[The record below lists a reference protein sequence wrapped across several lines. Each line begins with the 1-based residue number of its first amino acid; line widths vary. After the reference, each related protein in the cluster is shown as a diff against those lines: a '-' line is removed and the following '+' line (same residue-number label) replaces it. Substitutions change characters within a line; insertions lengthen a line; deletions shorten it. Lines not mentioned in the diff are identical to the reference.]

1 MNTMATQKRPLTP
14 KQAKVLKYISD
25 YIRSEGY
32 PPTVREISRHIG
44 VASTRATITHLE
56 ALEKKGYISRTSGVR
71 SIRILDERYKGS
83 SGEVEM
89 LPLLGTIA
97 AGAPILA
104 DENVE
109 AMIPVPKALLKEV
122 KDAYILRVKG
132 DSMVGEGI
140 HPRDLVVVKPQ
151 STAYNGD
158 IVAVLIGDEATVKRI
173 RFDQGG
179 GVTLLSSNPAYE
191 PIRVRRPDARILG
204 KVIALIRD
212 YQGKLV

>member
-1 MNTMATQKRPLTP
+1 MITLKKPLTER
-14 KQAKVLKYISD
+14 QAKVLRYVAEYTKTH
-25 YIRSEGY
+25 GF
-32 PPTVREISRHIG
+32 PPTVREISRHLG
-44 VASTRATITHLE
+44 VRSTRATITHLE

-71 SIRILDERYKGS
+71 CIRILDKRHGGGN
-83 SGEVEM
+83 GEVEM

-104 DENVE
+104 DEHVE
-109 AMIPVPKALLKEV
+109 ALIPVPKALLKDV
-122 KDAYILRVKG
+122 KDAYLLRVKG
-132 DSMVGEGI
+132 DSMIGEGI

-158 IVAVLIGDEATVKRI
+158 LVAVLIDDEATVKRI
-173 RFDQGG
+173 RYDEGG
-179 GVTLLSSNPAYE
+179 AVTLMPSNPAYE
-191 PIRVRRPDARILG
+191 PIRIRRPDARILG